1 MINSLVMIKHH
12 PRAFIDNFLFILFKI
27 KLYHKEAIDNIH
39 QFKTTRRLP

>member
-27 KLYHKEAIDNIH
+27 KLKETIDNVH